1 MTFLKHAMLILALL
15 INQQVLANVPTS
27 ARAQKSISGVIPTLK
42 QQLSSQGLSFG
53 APIFMRIFKDPGY
66 LEIWVQSEDKIF
78 KKFKEYKICT
88 YSGSLGPKTKQ
99 GDKQSPEGFY
109 QVTANQLNPW
119 SKYHL
124 SFNLGYPNSYDRAHK
139 RTGSAL
145 MVHGNCVSI
154 GCFAMT
160 DDYIDEIYALAY
172 AAISFGQTSFEV
184 HSFPFN
190 LDASTLAKHK
200 NTKWHPFWTNLKE
213 GYDYFNQYKILPK
226 THVMDKKYI
235 FSH

>member
-1 MTFLKHAMLILALL
+1 MLVVTLLSSQHLLARE
-15 INQQVLANVPTS
+15 VPTS
-27 ARAQKSISGVIPTLK
+27 NRAQQSISGVMPTLK
-42 QQLSSQGLSFG
+42 EQLSKQGLSFG

-66 LEIWVQSEDKIF
+66 LEVWVETKDKTF

-88 YSGSLGPKTKQ
+88 FSGELGPKTQQ

-109 QVTANQLNPW
+109 QVSSQQLNPW
-119 SKYHL
+119 SKFHL

-145 MVHGNCVSI
+145 MVHGKCVSI

-172 AAISFGQTSFEV
+172 AAISFGQTSFDV
-184 HSFPFN
+184 HAFPFK
-190 LDASTLAKHK
+190 LDDNILDKYS
-200 NTKWHPFWTNLKE
+200 NNKWYDFWTNLKE
-213 GYDYFNQYKILPK
+213 GYDHFNQYKVPAKIRV
-226 THVMDKKYI
+226 TDKHYL